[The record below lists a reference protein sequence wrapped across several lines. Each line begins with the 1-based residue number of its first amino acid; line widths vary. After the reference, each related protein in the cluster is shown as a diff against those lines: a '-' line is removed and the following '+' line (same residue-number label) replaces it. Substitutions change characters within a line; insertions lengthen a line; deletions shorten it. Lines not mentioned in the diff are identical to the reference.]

1 MRIHHPPVNPAQNP
15 ALEQAA
21 NVGPGRVSNSSTS
34 IVGTGANPV
43 SGDQAKLGASS
54 VALTAS
60 ALGQPEVRSDLVA
73 HFRAQIASGA
83 YTVDPSQVA
92 DSMLQ
97 DPLTGLG
104 NRERG

>member
-1 MRIHHPPVNPAQNP
+1 MRIHHPPVNPADQTTNV
-15 ALEQAA
+15 QSA
-21 NVGPGRVSNSSTS
+21 NVGRASNASAS
-34 IVGTGANPV
+34 VPGTGSNPV

-60 ALGQPEVRSDLVA
+60 ALGQPELRADLVA
-73 HFRAQIASGA
+73 QFRAQIASGT